1 MEPETKPLV
10 NFRHF
15 IVKYPRQPLVANFPL
30 GSSRNFRD
38 IFKAFRQPSLETWSF
53 IFEIEH
59 LLSYFC
65 CDFFLFRVIND
76 NNKLKSL
83 QRTFHFDA
91 NDIDGIWNLSLF
103 KNVWKK
109 KNSFKYLLKY
119 SWQNKFTYSR
129 KQSRWLDYSASYSY
143 ISHPFIF
150 YINFVRINTTGTRRT
165 YGQHP
170 LITSEVKIS
179 VARLR

>member
-1 MEPETKPLV
+1 MEPETKLV

-15 IVKYPRQPLVANFPL
+15 IAKYPRQPLVANFPL

-83 QRTFHFDA
+83 RRTRP
-91 NDIDGIWNLSLF
+91 IWFGCKWYQWSMKSF
-103 KNVWKK
+103 FIKECMKK
-109 KNSFKYLLKY
+109 KIHSNI
-119 SWQNKFTYSR
+119 SWNIP
-129 KQSRWLDYSASYSY
+129 D
-143 ISHPFIF
+143 
-150 YINFVRINTTGTRRT
+150 RIN
-165 YGQHP
+165 
-170 LITSEVKIS
+170 
-179 VARLR
+179 LRIHENNRDD